1 MNIILL
7 GYMGCGKSVIGSE
20 LAVKLGLKFIDLD
33 SFIEDNEQQS
43 IPNIFRDKGDIYF
56 RNIETIYLNKILDD
70 YENIVL
76 SLGGGTPCYNDNMN
90 TIISSKNQSFYLKN
104 SNIQLSKRLFIQKKF
119 RPVISEIKT
128 EEKLI
133 EFVSKHLFEREIF
146 YSKASYVIDCNKETS
161 DSVCKSIISK
171 LN

>member
-1 MNIILL
+1 
-7 GYMGCGKSVIGSE
+7 MGCGKSVIGSE

-43 IPNIFRDKGDIYF
+43 ISNIFKDKGDIYF

-70 YENIVL
+70 YDNIVL

-90 TIISSKNQSFYLKN
+90 TIISSNNQSFYLKN

-119 RPVISEIKT
+119 RPIISEIKT
-128 EEKLI
+128 EEKMI
-133 EFVSKHLFEREIF
+133 EFVSKHLFERERF
-146 YSKASYVIDCNKETS
+146 YSKSSYVIDCNKETF

>member
-43 IPNIFRDKGDIYF
+43 ISNIFKDKGDIYF

-70 YENIVL
+70 YDNIVL

-90 TIISSKNQSFYLKN
+90 TIISSNNQSFYLKN

-119 RPVISEIKT
+119 RPIISEIKT
-128 EEKLI
+128 EEKMI
-133 EFVSKHLFEREIF
+133 EFVSKHLFERERF
-146 YSKASYVIDCNKETS
+146 YSKSSYVIDCNKETF

>member
-43 IPNIFRDKGDIYF
+43 ISNIFRDKGDIYF
-56 RNIETIYLNKILDD
+56 RNIETIYLNKILDNYD
-70 YENIVL
+70 NIVL

-104 SNIQLSKRLFIQKKF
+104 SNIQLSKRLFIQNKF
-119 RPVISEIKT
+119 RPIISEIKT

-146 YSKASYVIDCNKETS
+146 YSKASCVIDCNKETS